1 MDKTEQ
7 KIKDPRKLVIAELVK
22 LGILQKADYKLDF
35 PQEFDAPF
43 FIIFKKLMNDKEQ
56 LLFAKNIK
64 QKLETLVHVE
74 LEFWTQNPAVILY
87 RVPAFPKKTLQI
99 KFEFDLQL
107 EIKIRFIRER
117 KCDEP
122 YYNFFAEAEEKLNKM
137 EFERQ
142 LKKTLNSSKI
152 FDSVVKKI

>member
-7 KIKDPRKLVIAELVK
+7 KIKDPRKLVISEFVK
-22 LGILQKADYKLDF
+22 LGILQKTDYTTHF
-35 PQEFDAPF
+35 PEEFDSAF
-43 FIIFKKLMNDKEQ
+43 FVIFKKLMLHDEQ
-56 LLFAKNIK
+56 LLFVDNLK
-64 QKLETLVHVE
+64 QKLETLVHVA
-74 LEFWTQNPAVILY
+74 LEFWTENPAVILY

-122 YYNFFAEAEEKLNKM
+122 YYIFFVEAEEKLNVM
-137 EFERQ
+137 MFERQ
-142 LKKTLNSSKI
+142 LKMAVNNSKI
-152 FDSVVKKI
+152 FDSAVKKI